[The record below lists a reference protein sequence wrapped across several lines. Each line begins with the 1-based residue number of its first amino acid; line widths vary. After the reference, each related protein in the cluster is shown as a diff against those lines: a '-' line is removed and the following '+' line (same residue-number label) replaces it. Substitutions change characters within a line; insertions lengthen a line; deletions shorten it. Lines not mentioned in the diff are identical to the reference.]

1 MYDIVYH
8 EKVVD
13 DLRQIAPTV
22 QKTLKK
28 AIDEKLVASPE
39 LFGKPLQ
46 FSLKN
51 VRSMRVGDYR
61 VIFQMSQNTVRVV
74 MIGHRST
81 VYKKAE
87 KRII

>member
-8 EKVVD
+8 QKVVD
-13 DLRQIAPTV
+13 DLKHIAPSI

-28 AIDEKLVASPE
+28 AINEKLVASPE
-39 LFGKPLQ
+39 FFGKPLQ
-46 FSLKN
+46 FSLRN

-61 VIFQMSQNTVRVV
+61 VIFQMSQNIVRVV

-81 VYKKAE
+81 VYREVE
-87 KRII
+87 KRIS